1 MDGIASGRDPGERL
15 DINMYTQGHTVAGV
29 RRLPLN
35 LLDALRTFEASTTF
49 GAALG
54 EEFVRAYVA
63 MKMLE
68 WHDYTSQITAWERE
82 TTLDA

>member
-1 MDGIASGRDPGERL
+1 
-15 DINMYTQGHTVAGV
+15 
-29 RRLPLN
+29 
-35 LLDALRTFEASTTF
+35 
-49 GAALG
+49 
-54 EEFVRAYVA
+54 